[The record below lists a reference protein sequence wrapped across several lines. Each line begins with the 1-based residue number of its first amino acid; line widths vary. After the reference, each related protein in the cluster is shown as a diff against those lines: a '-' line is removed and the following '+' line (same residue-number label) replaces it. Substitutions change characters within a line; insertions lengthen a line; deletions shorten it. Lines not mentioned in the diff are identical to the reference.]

1 MPVELHTPRLLL
13 RRLRADD
20 LPEYVRV
27 HAASAELYRPF
38 SPWSEE
44 TIEARFEHDLS
55 RSDAEWA
62 DGSGARFVAQLPDG
76 RHAAYVNLSQVFRRM
91 FLSCVIG
98 WRGNAELLNR
108 GFASEAVSAALSY
121 AFAPEPE
128 GLGLHRVQAAIIP
141 ANAASLRLAEKCGFR
156 REGLALKYLK
166 IAGDWQDHVLLAK
179 LAEEHAAAD
188 VAIRARP

>member
-13 RRLRADD
+13 RRFRADE

-27 HAASAELYRPF
+27 HTISAELYRPF
-38 SPWSEE
+38 SPWSDEA
-44 TIEARFEHDLS
+44 IEARFEHDLA

-76 RHAAYVNLSQVFRRM
+76 RHAAYVNVGHVYRRVFQNCM
-91 FLSCVIG
+91 IG
-98 WRGNAELLNR
+98 WRANVEVLNR
-108 GFASEAVSAALSY
+108 GYATEAVSTVLSY
-121 AFAPEPE
+121 TFAPEPE
-128 GLGLHRVQAAIIP
+128 GLGLHRVQAAIMP

-179 LAEEHAAAD
+179 LAEEHG
-188 VAIRARP
+188 